1 MKMLGFIMNLSSGV
15 FIPVR
20 FVTILRRIGTKKSML
35 LTNLPHIE
43 MNVGSFI
50 MTSDIFI
57 TKLYSFEM
65 MLSVFGANLPALW
78 RERTDL
84 F

>member
-1 MKMLGFIMNLSSGV
+1 MNLSSGSV
-15 FIPVR
+15 YPIR
-20 FVTILRRIGTKKSML
+20 FVTILRRIGTKISML

-65 MLSVFGANLPALW
+65 MLSVFGVNLPALW